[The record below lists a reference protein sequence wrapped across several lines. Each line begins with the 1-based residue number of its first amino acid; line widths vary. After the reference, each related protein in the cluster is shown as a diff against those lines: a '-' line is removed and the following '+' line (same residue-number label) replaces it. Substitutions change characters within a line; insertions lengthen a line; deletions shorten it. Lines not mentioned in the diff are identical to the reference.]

1 MFSSSLC
8 RAHRSHLG
16 PTSRRRRLTF
26 PARGCQS
33 MKTSDWTRNFIHSF
47 HVRRMFIQSFNGSI
61 SLSSLHTRT
70 LTITTCATLRQELIA
85 LQRVNDTSTPTLEEA
100 ATTFSSYS
108 VAKPHLLLTPK
119 DFLVELF
126 QKNGVQNA
134 GESFHVDSFVHK
146 SKTWYTATF
155 TDPVTNEIFPS
166 GLERHTFLGKQLHG
180 NRTKA
185 MNGKVYCLDPI
196 RAEHAAAARA
206 IDCYIFREGSAGTY
220 AVENQLCLESP
231 YINITNAVIS
241 KSIDDDSN
249 TYHRNKIQI
258 SRGATFSPQLLTTP
272 CRLLHTIFALNN
284 HDSTKN
290 MKTHRRVHHDGE
302 TWFTATFTDPI
313 TNETFSSGLVITD
326 VNVQETDT
334 ALSLHHARAM
344 QVDGIVY
351 YREAS
356 LAHQAAAARA
366 IDCYVYRGETIV
378 GSATT
383 TDAIRLCIEDPAGDE
398 NTPIH
403 YDAIIRRRNIQLK
416 TSDEDVFEMESY
428 EDEHQRID
436 TNTISV
442 CYDESN
448 DVKSSDCVLPALTMA
463 MDDPIGEIKQFH
475 NLSTMGRILE
485 IWIAGFDTSSDDVY
499 CESNMHSGNDSPSA
513 KIKSILDWYERVLS
527 NPRTKTE
534 LSVLVCGKLLASLGK
549 ANIEQFAN
557 ADGSFVRV
565 ETEAKK
571 ILGRIISLSHSSH
584 LDTDTLNAYLNC
596 LDRCN
601 PDQSAVYAEEL
612 LQDMRSQS
620 EHKRIKGVSL
630 PLPNVETYNAVMNLW
645 ALVGGSDGQYG
656 VNRVYSLLEAAAL
669 EGEEFSSRPNSTT
682 FETLIAVNSK
692 KDDGQFS
699 FEQAK
704 LWLLKIKEA
713 SVSICGESF
722 TPDVDIFTAALSA
735 QTISLD
741 VGDVDSRHSASWLR
755 YGDPYVGG
763 FKSKNEQSTGEATNV
778 AQWLLYAEELGV
790 SPNTEMYEAVIRAWT
805 KTGTR
810 DGLIIAEDWAKRAVS
825 SCSPTRLETFH
836 PIIAAWA
843 LCQVDRAPAR
853 VKEWIHQLSGLSAT
867 MPHLK
872 PDLNI
877 ISAEIISWMNVQA
890 GIIAKANQT
899 KKSSLSSSSEGRL
912 NGISL
917 DSPLQT
923 SDENKVPQDVE
934 MVFVAAKNC
943 MQCLQTVLSA
953 QPERSQD
960 IEALTSMVINTIQT
974 WGYASQ
980 FALLHPATLSAT
992 LDTSYGVHE
1001 MLNVAKLVIGRTESD
1016 DNKNDDIFDDEER
1029 AYINFQLLGQSY
1041 AEIISQLHQID
1052 SASEAP
1058 SMEVSSF
1065 SYFSR
1070 EIAHVERILNEFDVQ
1085 SKKISP
1091 QDNFS
1096 SESTELRIRLYKEI
1110 LIGCARLTS
1119 PSDFGHVMRLCK
1131 LIMDQLL
1138 WQEANCC
1145 CVESGNNRNGHIHL
1159 PDITSLY
1166 ADMALLMGTIVPVPQ
1181 ERTYVLTIIWQNAK
1195 QFFRPKS
1202 DRSTYATV
1210 NQARLIG
1217 AMRMAMGEWE
1227 ATESFM
1233 RYFDEWRWLPARRRV
1248 RGNTW
1253 LAFVQDLIRQR
1264 MNITCVDASAD
1275 QSSCRSHT

>member
-1 MFSSSLC
+1 
-8 RAHRSHLG
+8 
-16 PTSRRRRLTF
+16 
-26 PARGCQS
+26 
-33 MKTSDWTRNFIHSF
+33 MKTWDGTRNFINSI
-47 HVRRMFIQSFNGSI
+47 HVHWIFTQSFNVRI
-61 SLSSLHTRT
+61 VILSTLHTRT
-70 LTITTCATLRQELIA
+70 LTTTTCATLRQDIA
-85 LQRVNDTSTPTLEEA
+85 LQHVKKSIPTLEEA
-100 ATTFSSYS
+100 TITFSSYS

-119 DFLVELF
+119 DFVVEVF

-134 GESFHVDSFVHK
+134 GESFHVNSFLHK

-155 TDPVTNEIFPS
+155 TDPVTNEMFPS
-166 GLERHTFLGKQLHG
+166 GLERRTFLGKERHG

-231 YINITNAVIS
+231 YNNITNAAIS
-241 KSIDDDSN
+241 KSINDDSN
-249 TYHRNKIQI
+249 TSHRNKVQI
-258 SRGATFSPQLLTTP
+258 SRVATFSPQLLTTP

-284 HDSTKN
+284 HDSTNN

-313 TNETFSSGLVITD
+313 NNETFSSGLVVAE

-383 TDAIRLCIEDPAGDE
+383 TDAIRLCIEHPAGDE
-398 NTPIH
+398 NPPID
-403 YDAIIRRRNIQLK
+403 YDAIIRRRNTQLN
-416 TSDEDVFEMESY
+416 TSDEDVFEIESSDGANI
-428 EDEHQRID
+428 EVEHQQID
-436 TNTISV
+436 TNTISA
-442 CYDESN
+442 CNDESN
-448 DVKSSDCVLPALTMA
+448 DVESGDSVLSALTMSV
-463 MDDPIGEIKQFH
+463 DESITEVKKFH

-485 IWIAGFDTSSDDVY
+485 IWTDTTGFDTSSHDVY
-499 CESNMHSGNDSPSA
+499 SESNLYSGNDSPSA
-513 KIKSILDWYERVLS
+513 KIKSILDWYERVIS
-527 NPRTKTE
+527 NPRTKAE
-534 LSVLVCGKLLASLGK
+534 LSALVCGKLLVSLGK
-549 ANIEQFAN
+549 ANMEQSSK
-557 ADGSFVRV
+557 ADGSQGSV

-612 LQDMRSQS
+612 LQCMRSQS

-630 PLPNVETYNAVMNLW
+630 PLPNVDTYNAVMNLW
-645 ALVGGSDGQYG
+645 ALADGSDGQYG

-669 EGEEFSSRPNSTT
+669 GGEEFSSRPNSTT
-682 FETLIAVNSK
+682 FKTIIAVNSM
-692 KDDGQFS
+692 KDSHFS

-713 SVSICGESF
+713 SESICGESF
-722 TPDVDIFTAALSA
+722 TPDADIFTAALSA
-735 QTISLD
+735 QTMRLD
-741 VGDVDSRHSASWLR
+741 VSYADSRCSTSWLR

-763 FKSKNEQSTGEATNV
+763 FKSNDEQSTGEATNM

-810 DGLIIAEDWAKRAVS
+810 DGLIMAEDWAKRAVS

-853 VKEWIHQLSGLSAT
+853 VKEWIHQLSRLSAT

-890 GIIAKANQT
+890 GIITKANQT
-899 KKSSLSSSSEGRL
+899 KKSSISSSEGLL
-912 NGISL
+912 NDNAL
-917 DSPLQT
+917 DSLPQT
-923 SDENKVPQDVE
+923 SGESQVPQDVE

-943 MQCLQTVLSA
+943 TEQLQAILYA

-960 IEALTSMVINTIQT
+960 IEALTSMVVNTIQT
-974 WGYASQ
+974 WGYASR
-980 FALLHPATLSAT
+980 FALLHPATSSAP
-992 LDTSYGVHE
+992 LDTSYGVHG
-1001 MLNVAKLVIGRTESD
+1001 MLNVAKLVKDRAESD
-1016 DNKNDDIFDDEER
+1016 DNNNDIVDDDDEER
-1029 AYINFQLLGQSY
+1029 AYFNIQLLGQSY
-1041 AEIISQLHQID
+1041 AEIISQLHQVD
-1052 SASEAP
+1052 SALEAP
-1058 SMEVSSF
+1058 SKEPSISSF

-1070 EIAHVERILNEFDVQ
+1070 EIAHVERMLNEFDLQ

-1091 QDNFS
+1091 QGNFP
-1096 SESTELRIRLYKEI
+1096 SERTALYHRLYKEI
-1110 LIGCARLTS
+1110 LTGCSRLTS

-1145 CVESGNNRNGHIHL
+1145 NDESGNNRNGRNHNI
-1159 PDITSLY
+1159 PNITGLY
-1166 ADMALLMGTIVPVPQ
+1166 ADMALLTGTIVPIPQ
-1181 ERTYVLTIIWQNAK
+1181 ERTYVLTTIWQNAK
-1195 QFFRPKS
+1195 QFFRRKP
-1202 DRSTYATV
+1202 DRSACATV
-1210 NQARLIG
+1210 NQAQLVG
-1217 AMRMAMGEWE
+1217 AMRMAMGDWE
-1227 ATESFM
+1227 ATESFI
-1233 RYFDEWRWLPARRRV
+1233 RYIDECRWSPTRRRV

-1253 LAFVQDLIRQR
+1253 LAFVQDLMKNTDR
-1264 MNITCVDASAD
+1264 
-1275 QSSCRSHT
+1275 